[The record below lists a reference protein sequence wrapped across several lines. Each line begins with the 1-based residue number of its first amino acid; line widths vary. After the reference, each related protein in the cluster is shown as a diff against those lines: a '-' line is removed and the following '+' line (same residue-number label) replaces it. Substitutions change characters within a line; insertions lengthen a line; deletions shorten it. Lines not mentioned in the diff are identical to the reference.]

1 VEENIIICV
10 WIVKY
15 KLNVYLRLQ
24 ISPTT
29 LFCGAFEL
37 MNTLIVLF
45 NLKKDADSGA
55 YEAWAKAT
63 DLPVVRGLSSVDS
76 FEVYRSQG
84 LFGGGEAPYEYV
96 EMIDIND
103 VDQFGTEVGSATMA
117 KVASEFQGFAD
128 NPVFILTSKFS

>member
-1 VEENIIICV
+1 
-10 WIVKY
+10 
-15 KLNVYLRLQ
+15 
-24 ISPTT
+24 
-29 LFCGAFEL
+29 

-63 DLPVVRGLSSVDS
+63 DLPIVRGLSSVDS

-103 VDQFGTEVGSATMA
+103 VDQFGTEVGSATMT
-117 KVASEFQGFAD
+117 KVAGEFQGFAD

>member
-1 VEENIIICV
+1 
-10 WIVKY
+10 
-15 KLNVYLRLQ
+15 
-24 ISPTT
+24 
-29 LFCGAFEL
+29 

-45 NLKKDADSGA
+45 NLKKDADSGV
-55 YEAWAKAT
+55 YESWAKAT

-84 LFGGGEAPYEYV
+84 LFGGGAAPYEYV

-117 KVASEFQGFAD
+117 KVAGEFQGFAD

>member
-1 VEENIIICV
+1 
-10 WIVKY
+10 
-15 KLNVYLRLQ
+15 
-24 ISPTT
+24 
-29 LFCGAFEL
+29 

-55 YEAWAKAT
+55 YESWAKAT

-84 LFGGGEAPYEYV
+84 LFGGGAAPYEYV

-117 KVASEFQGFAD
+117 NVASEFQGFAD